1 MYVAAASTF
10 SNAFYIATAIL
21 FGILTPPTVFVWRRH
36 GLRGFLGYNFVWS
49 VCALKIVGSAL
60 SLAAKTNHGLATA
73 AAILN
78 SMTISPLLLA
88 ALGVLHEA
96 RKARAVKSQDRHD
109 RVFVVLVHGLVF
121 AGLALIIVGIV
132 HVVEETSTS
141 TDASHVRI
149 GLALLAISW
158 ALICVGAL
166 YSLLA
171 SGVSMFPSG
180 VKVSATRPTQSLI
193 WVPPYS
199 FMLTCRSYFTLCS
212 SRCRSSAYA

>member
-1 MYVAAASTF
+1 MYVATASTF
-10 SNAFYIATAIL
+10 SDAFYIATAIL

-60 SLAAKTNHGLATA
+60 SLAAKSSHDLATA

-109 RVFVVLVHGLVF
+109 RIFVVLVHGLVF
-121 AGLALIIVGIV
+121 AGMALIIVGIV
-132 HVVEETSTS
+132 HIVEGTSDS
-141 TDASHVRI
+141 EDASHVKI

-158 ALICVGAL
+158 GLLCAAAL

-171 SGVSMFPSG
+171 SGVGMFPSG
-180 VKVSATRPTQSLI
+180 IKVSAMFPLAASLG
-193 WVPPYS
+193 
-199 FMLTCRSYFTLCS
+199 L
-212 SRCRSSAYA
+212 